1 MYRISLK
8 AGFEASHGDGDA
20 LKNGKRVLNQEM
32 VFVVAHVLEFDEI
45 VVVLLVVPEREI
57 LGVGGGDGNLL

>member
-20 LKNGKRVLNQEM
+20 LENGKWVLNQEM

-57 LGVGGGDGNLL
+57 LGVRGGDGYLL